1 MPKKK
6 TEEEVVETAEGTEET
21 EGVEAEETAVEAA
34 STETTEEAP
43 AEEAAAETEEAPA
56 VEAAAETSEEKP
68 AVEAAAEETE
78 DKPKKGAKKKAEAT
92 DAAEETSVVDSVL
105 ETAAGAVET
114 AAEAVSAVV
123 DTVSKGVSSV
133 VSAVTG
139 SSEPAERE
147 HKRAERIGIVSSD
160 KMTKTVTVRV
170 ERQVKHP
177 IYRKYIKRRKKF
189 MAHDELGAAIG
200 DKVRIIE
207 TRPLSAKKR
216 WRVVEIIQ
224 KAEK

>member
-6 TEEEVVETAEGTEET
+6 TEEEIVETAEGTEET
-21 EGVEAEETAVEAA
+21 EGAAEDSAVEAEAATKESAVEAA
-34 STETTEEAP
+34 SAETTDEAP
-43 AEEAAAETEEAPA
+43 AEEAAAET
-56 VEAAAETSEEKP
+56 SEEEP

-78 DKPKKGAKKKAEAT
+78 DKPKKGAKKKADAT

-105 ETAAGAVET
+105 ETAASAVET

-123 DTVSKGVSSV
+123 DTVSKGVSTV

-139 SSEPAERE
+139 SNEPTERV

-189 MAHDELGAAIG
+189 MAHDELGATIG

-207 TRPLSAKKR
+207 TRPLSARKR